1 MSDGLKNAATYHFG
15 AATCGDAEAPQARSG
30 AEAPQARSGALRR
43 AGSHMPDPQEPD
55 EGFLRRLEVAVLG
68 TDRDAQRAVLSAMA
82 RAGISWAEVADIYI
96 PTVARRLGDAWC
108 DDTLSFAEVTIGSA
122 RLQAML
128 REFGPEWSEEVRSDP
143 LAPNVLL
150 INPRED
156 NHTLGAMVVAGQM
169 RRARVSVRLSLG
181 EHDEVVMDH
190 VATKR
195 FDAVLISASG
205 SVRLESVRDL
215 VKKIR
220 MAARPVPPLVLGG
233 TILDTDRDAKTIT
246 GVDHATCDLQR
257 VMGLCGIRTP
267 FNATATLGNA
277 IPGRA
282 RTSPNLEGAG

>member
-1 MSDGLKNAATYHFG
+1 MSDGVKNAAMHGFVTAG
-15 AATCGDAEAPQARSG
+15 GSEVDAPRAAAVTTAR
-30 AEAPQARSGALRR
+30 RT
-43 AGSHMPDPQEPD
+43 GSHDPD

-68 TDRDAQRAVLSAMA
+68 TDRDAQQAVLSAMA
-82 RAGISWAEVADIYI
+82 RAGISWAEISDIYV

-122 RLQAML
+122 RLQGIL
-128 REFGPEWSEEVRSDP
+128 RECGPEWSEEVRSDP

-150 INPRED
+150 IMPRQD
-156 NHTLGAMVVAGQM
+156 NHTLGAMVVASQM
-169 RRARVSVRLSLG
+169 RRARVSVRLCLG
-181 EHDEVVMDH
+181 EHDAVVTDH

-205 SVRLESVRDL
+205 SVRLETVRDL

-220 MAARPVPPLVLGG
+220 LAARPVPPLVLGG

-246 GVDHATCDLQR
+246 GVDHATCDLQS

-267 FNATATLGNA
+267 FHAATTPGTGVHKRPATG
-277 IPGRA
+277 
-282 RTSPNLEGAG
+282 PNLEGAG

>member
-1 MSDGLKNAATYHFG
+1 MSDGPKSAVFR
-15 AATCGDAEAPQARSG
+15 GDAASACGRIDTLPVAEIPAGRGRSG
-30 AEAPQARSGALRR
+30 Q
-43 AGSHMPDPQEPD
+43 DVPD
-55 EGFLRRLEVAVLG
+55 EGFLRRLEMAVLG
-68 TDRDAQRAVLSAMA
+68 TDRDAQRAVLSAMM
-82 RAGISWAEVADIYI
+82 RAGISWAEVSDTYI
-96 PTVARRLGDAWC
+96 PAVARRLGEAWC
-108 DDTLSFAEVTIGSA
+108 EDTLGFAEVTIGSA
-122 RLQAML
+122 RLQGML

-150 INPRED
+150 IMPRQD

-169 RRARVSVRLSLG
+169 RRARISVRLSLG

-205 SVRLESVRDL
+205 SVRLETVRDL

-246 GVDHATCDLQR
+246 DVDHATCDLQK
-257 VMGLCGIRTP
+257 VMSLCGIRTP
-267 FNATATLGNA
+267 FRATATSGKGVPRRSA
-277 IPGRA
+277 
-282 RTSPNLEGAG
+282 TSPRLEGAG